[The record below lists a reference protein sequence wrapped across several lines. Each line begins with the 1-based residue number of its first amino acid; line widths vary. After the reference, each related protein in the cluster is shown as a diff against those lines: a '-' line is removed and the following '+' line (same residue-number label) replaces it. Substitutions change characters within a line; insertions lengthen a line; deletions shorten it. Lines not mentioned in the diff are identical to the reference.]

1 MESNFKDWIK
11 LQKEISEKNN
21 SLLMMNVVKKIEY
34 SEIEANNK
42 FIKFKDI
49 IDSNKKFLEEL
60 MVKKVDDNSKI
71 VYDMLRKEFTN
82 SINSSNN
89 NNNNNQDNGFAEL
102 YKRWDED
109 IKQTNEKINKLKEDL
124 WNKLFEWRENN
135 VKELMKIRTGREGS
149 AQVIIKDLNKIEIS
163 DVLKS
168 NEEKKNVSKYNII
181 KSDLAKDVKDLKKQV
196 EELKLEME
204 KKNLW

>member
-1 MESNFKDWIK
+1 
-11 LQKEISEKNN
+11 
-21 SLLMMNVVKKIEY
+21 
-34 SEIEANNK
+34 
-42 FIKFKDI
+42 
-49 IDSNKKFLEEL
+49 
-60 MVKKVDDNSKI
+60 
-71 VYDMLRKEFTN
+71 
-82 SINSSNN
+82 
-89 NNNNNQDNGFAEL
+89 
-102 YKRWDED
+102 
-109 IKQTNEKINKLKEDL
+109 
-124 WNKLFEWRENN
+124 
-135 VKELMKIRTGREGS
+135 MKIRTGREGS

>member
-1 MESNFKDWIK
+1 
-11 LQKEISEKNN
+11 
-21 SLLMMNVVKKIEY
+21 MNVVKKIEY

-89 NNNNNQDNGFAEL
+89 NNNNNQDNGIAEL